1 MLARDQPPDP
11 ENPYRNLY
19 GVHPFYL
26 GLEKDNN
33 AHGVL
38 LWNSNP
44 QVKAFIVTSLLW
56 SDRLYVENLK

>member
-11 ENPYRNLY
+11 ENPTRNLY
-19 GVHPFYL
+19 GVQPFYL
-26 GLEKDNN
+26 GLETDNN

-44 QVKAFIVTSLLW
+44 QVS
-56 SDRLYVENLK
+56 